1 MFKKI
6 EEIFSIPELRKR
18 IFMTLLLLAIFR
30 IGAHIPT
37 PGVDGQALSQFFQS
51 AENNI
56 LGFLDMFTG
65 GALAKLTVFAMG
77 VMPYISASIIMELLA
92 VVIPTLAELKKRGS
106 EGRAT
111 ITKYTRYLT
120 VVVAVIQGLAISI
133 GIENMEINGSKI
145 VFIDGWEFRF
155 IATLT
160 LTTGTMFLVWL
171 GEKITSFGV
180 GNGMSLIIMAGIISA
195 FPSAVSNTYN
205 LMQSGTIQIIPLII
219 AVAIMAFAFV
229 AIVFME
235 TSQRRLPIQYVRK
248 GNAGGTVSSGNSYL
262 PLRLNPAGVIP
273 IIFAST
279 LITLPA
285 TLATFLPNDPTV
297 QKINFF
303 FSPEYPVY
311 YVLELTLII
320 FFTYF
325 YTSIIF
331 NPTDIADNINKSGGV
346 MPGKRPGIETANYI
360 DYVLTRLT
368 FVGAI
373 YLAIVSVMPQLFIR
387 AFGLQFYFGG
397 TSLLIVVGVGLDVI
411 QKIESHLLT
420 HNYDGFLAKGRIR
433 GRNWSWKTLYF

>member
-120 VVVAVIQGLAISI
+120 VVVAAIQGLAISI

-145 VFIDGWEFRF
+145 VFIDGWQFRF

-219 AVAIMAFAFV
+219 AVAIMAFAFI

-433 GRNWSWKTLYF
+433 GRNWS